1 MYLILATGTEARNVK
16 KDTQVELDVDLEKME
31 GNAQAASELLKAM
44 SNQTRLMILCQLLH
58 GERTAGELD
67 SLTNLSQSALSQHLA
82 VLREHGLVQTR
93 RESQNIYY
101 SIEGDRPKAI
111 IEVLYR
117 LFNCDKPN
125 GTGQLGCA

>member
-1 MYLILATGTEARNVK
+1 MELA
-16 KDTQVELDVDLEKME
+16 DLDVNLEKMQ

-101 SIEGDRPKAI
+101 SIEDDKPRAI

-117 LFNCDKPN
+117 IFNCEKNDPLS
-125 GTGQLGCA
+125 GEITCA

>member
-1 MYLILATGTEARNVK
+1 MRIGRQCGAKHVDVTN
-16 KDTQVELDVDLEKME
+16 LDVDLEQME
-31 GNAQAASELLKAM
+31 GNAKQASELLKAM

-67 SLTNLSQSALSQHLA
+67 ALTNLSQSALSQHLA
-82 VLREHGLVQTR
+82 VLREHELVQTR

-101 SIEGDRPKAI
+101 AINGDRPRAI

-117 LFNCDKPN
+117 IFNCEKNDD
-125 GTGQLGCA
+125 LGEMSCAS

>member
-1 MYLILATGTEARNVK
+1 MDRA
-16 KDTQVELDVDLEKME
+16 DLDISLEQMQD
-31 GNAQAASELLKAM
+31 NALAASELLKAM

-58 GERTAGELD
+58 GERTAGDLD
-67 SLTNLSQSALSQHLA
+67 SLTSLSQSALSQHLA

-101 SIEGDRPKAI
+101 SIEDDKPRAI

-117 LFNCDKPN
+117 LFNCEKNDAD
-125 GTGQLGCA
+125 GTINCA

>member
-1 MYLILATGTEARNVK
+1 MELT
-16 KDTQVELDVDLEKME
+16 ELDVNLEQMQ

-67 SLTNLSQSALSQHLA
+67 SLTSLSQSALSQHLA

-101 SIEGDRPKAI
+101 SIEDDKPKAV

-117 LFNCDKPN
+117 IFNCEK
-125 GTGQLGCA
+125 TGELDSVSCA

>member
-1 MYLILATGTEARNVK
+1 MDRA
-16 KDTQVELDVDLEKME
+16 DVDISLEQMQD
-31 GNAQAASELLKAM
+31 NAQAASELLKAM

-58 GERTAGELD
+58 GERTAGDLD

-101 SIEGDRPKAI
+101 SIEDDKPRAI

-117 LFNCDKPN
+117 LFNCEKN
-125 GTGQLGCA
+125 GTDGAVNCA

>member
-1 MYLILATGTEARNVK
+1 MDRA
-16 KDTQVELDVDLEKME
+16 DLDISLEQMQD
-31 GNAQAASELLKAM
+31 NALAASELLKAM

-58 GERTAGELD
+58 GERTAGDLD

-101 SIEGDRPKAI
+101 SIEDDKPRAI

-117 LFNCDKPN
+117 LFNCEKNDADGAIN
-125 GTGQLGCA
+125 CA

>member
-1 MYLILATGTEARNVK
+1 MEIA
-16 KDTQVELDVDLEKME
+16 DLDVNLEQME
-31 GNAQAASELLKAM
+31 GNAQAASALLKAM

-67 SLTNLSQSALSQHLA
+67 KLTSLSQSALSQHLA

-93 RESQNIYY
+93 RESQNIHY
-101 SIEGDRPKAI
+101 SIEGDKAKAI

-117 LFNCDKPN
+117 IFNCEKSDE
-125 GTGQLGCA
+125 LSDVSCA

>member
-1 MYLILATGTEARNVK
+1 MDVA
-16 KDTQVELDVDLEKME
+16 DVDVSLEKMQ
-31 GNAQAASELLKAM
+31 GNAEAASELLKAM

-101 SIEGDRPKAI
+101 SIENDKPRAI

-117 LFNCDKPN
+117 IFNCDKSD
-125 GTGQLGCA
+125 GADGVTCA

>member
-1 MYLILATGTEARNVK
+1 MDLAAI
-16 KDTQVELDVDLEKME
+16 DVNLEQMQ
-31 GNAQAASELLKAM
+31 GNAQAASDLLKAM

-67 SLTNLSQSALSQHLA
+67 SLTSLSQSALSQHLA
-82 VLREHGLVQTR
+82 VLREHGLVHTR

-101 SIEGDRPKAI
+101 AIEGDRARAI

-117 LFNCDKPN
+117 IFNCEKSDEAN
-125 GTGQLGCA
+125 AASCG

>member
-1 MYLILATGTEARNVK
+1 MDLP
-16 KDTQVELDVDLEKME
+16 ELDVNLEKMQ

-82 VLREHGLVQTR
+82 VLREHGLVHTR
-93 RESQNIYY
+93 RESQNIFY
-101 SIEGDRPKAI
+101 SIEDEKPRAI
-111 IEVLYR
+111 IEALYR
-117 LFNCDKPN
+117 IFNCDKN
-125 GTGQLGCA
+125 DETGQINCL

>member
-1 MYLILATGTEARNVK
+1 MK
-16 KDTQVELDVDLEKME
+16 LEEME

-58 GERTAGELD
+58 GEKTAGELD
-67 SLTNLSQSALSQHLA
+67 SATSLSQSALSQHLA

-93 RESQNIYY
+93 RESQNIFY
-101 SIEGDRPKAI
+101 SLDGDKPRAI

-117 LFNCDKPN
+117 LFNSGDAS
-125 GTGQLGCA
+125 CA

>member
-1 MYLILATGTEARNVK
+1 MELAK
-16 KDTQVELDVDLEKME
+16 QDVNLERMQ
-31 GNAQAASELLKAM
+31 GNAQAASDLLKAM

-67 SLTNLSQSALSQHLA
+67 SLTSLSQSALSQHLA

-101 SIEGDRPKAI
+101 AIEGEKAKAI
-111 IEVLYR
+111 IEALYCI
-117 LFNCDKPN
+117 FNCDKDE
-125 GTGQLGCA
+125 GTDAITCAP

>member
-1 MYLILATGTEARNVK
+1 MDMA
-16 KDTQVELDVDLEKME
+16 DLDVSLEQMQ
-31 GNAQAASELLKAM
+31 GNAEAASELLKAM

-67 SLTNLSQSALSQHLA
+67 SLTSLSQSALSQHLA

-101 SIEGDRPKAI
+101 SIEDHKPRAI
-111 IEVLYR
+111 IEALYR
-117 LFNCDKPN
+117 IFNCEKTAE
-125 GTGQLGCA
+125 GTQENGCASPASSLIP

>member
-1 MYLILATGTEARNVK
+1 MDLAELNVN
-16 KDTQVELDVDLEKME
+16 LEQMQ
-31 GNAQAASELLKAM
+31 GNAQAASDLLKAM

-67 SLTNLSQSALSQHLA
+67 SLTSLSQSALSQHLA

-101 SIEGDRPKAI
+101 SIEGDKPRAI

-117 LFNCDKPN
+117 LFNCEQN
-125 GTGQLGCA
+125 VELGGVSCT

>member
-1 MYLILATGTEARNVK
+1 MEFADLN
-16 KDTQVELDVDLEKME
+16 VDLEQMQ

-101 SIEGDRPKAI
+101 AIEGDKPKAI

-117 LFNCDKPN
+117 LFNCEKTDE
-125 GTGQLGCA
+125 LGNVSCA